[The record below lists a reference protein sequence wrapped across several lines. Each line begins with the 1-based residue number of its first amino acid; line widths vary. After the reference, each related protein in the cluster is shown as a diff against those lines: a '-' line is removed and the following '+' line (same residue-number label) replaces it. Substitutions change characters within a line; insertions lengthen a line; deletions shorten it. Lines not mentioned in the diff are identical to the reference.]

1 METQLRYPINSDLS
15 GEQHYS
21 PLEQLWP
28 DVLFILQKPLNTQTT
43 PIHALKSQMMM
54 LPVYGKLDLFQPVA

>member
-1 METQLRYPINSDLS
+1 METQLQYPMDSDLS

-21 PLEQLWP
+21 PF
-28 DVLFILQKPLNTQTT
+28 DVLFILQKPLNTQMT

-54 LPVYGKLDLFQPVA
+54 LPVYGKLDLFQPGA